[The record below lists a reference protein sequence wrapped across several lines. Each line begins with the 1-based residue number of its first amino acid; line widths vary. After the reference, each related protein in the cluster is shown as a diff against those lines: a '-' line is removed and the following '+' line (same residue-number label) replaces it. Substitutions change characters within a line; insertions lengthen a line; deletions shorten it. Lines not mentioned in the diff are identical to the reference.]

1 MNKTKF
7 DKLFKKHK
15 SKKSLSNKSSDKP
28 HKKRAQKKERSNQE
42 DKALIESIKTSI
54 SRELNDKDTAKKAAL
69 IIEEMLK
76 SKKKK

>member
-7 DKLFKKHK
+7 DKLFKKQK

-28 HKKRAQKKERSNQE
+28 QKKRAPKKEGSKQE

-76 SKKKK
+76 SKKEK